1 MSLRDRLNQDTA
13 SGFVTLLLVLIFWL
27 QRGYSN
33 PLSSY
38 FPDSIL
44 VALAV
49 LGAMLIIRGTIWADR
64 SANYPE
70 VPDLRRLITAVGL
83 LLAWVFLISPLG
95 YLIGSILMFLAMSL
109 FLRGRPVRVKN
120 VAMDAVVSVVV
131 VSSLYYFFTQ
141 MLFVSL
147 PPIPFM

>member
-1 MSLRDRLNQDTA
+1 
-13 SGFVTLLLVLIFWL
+13 
-27 QRGYSN
+27 
-33 PLSSY
+33 
-38 FPDSIL
+38 
-44 VALAV
+44 
-49 LGAMLIIRGTIWADR
+49 
-64 SANYPE
+64 
-70 VPDLRRLITAVGL
+70 
-83 LLAWVFLISPLG
+83 
-95 YLIGSILMFLAMSL
+95 MSL

>member
-1 MSLRDRLNQDTA
+1 MSLRDRLNQDTV
-13 SGFVTLLLVLIFWL
+13 SGVVTLLLVLIFWL

-49 LGAMLIIRGTIWADR
+49 LGAMLIVRGTIWADR